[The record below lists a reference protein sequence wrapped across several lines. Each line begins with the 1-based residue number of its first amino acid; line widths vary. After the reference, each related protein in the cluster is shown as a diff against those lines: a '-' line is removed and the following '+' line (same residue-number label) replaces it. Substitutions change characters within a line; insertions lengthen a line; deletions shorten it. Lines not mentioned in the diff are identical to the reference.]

1 MTQPRRVIAHLD
13 IDAFYASVE
22 LRRHPELRGR
32 PVIVA
37 GSGPRAVVTTASYEA
52 RRFGVDSAMPAAR
65 ARALCPAAVV
75 LAPDFEAYRRVSSEV
90 WGLVRERVAVIQHAG
105 IDEAYLDLS
114 EEPLP
119 IALLRGLVELV
130 RERTA
135 MTLSVGVGPSRL
147 VAKTASAS
155 FKPAAFVAMSREQAV
170 AHFAGHPVRVLQ
182 GVGPK
187 TAERLAALGLRTV
200 GALQNAPSELLAA
213 RFGERMAAELRAR
226 AHFDESP
233 VEPVRVAKSR
243 SSEVT
248 FPADVSDRAK
258 LEQALVGMAGELGEG
273 LRARGRRG
281 AHDRDQGAARGLDH
295 GDPRADDRRLHR
307 LRRNDRGDRRRAAAG
322 VRSATPGAPAR
333 GAGRLVRGRSQ
344 SAGPRRPG
352 SAGVPALA
360 VRGAAPRAVRRSPRS
375 ATRRLRRAPAWW
387 RR

>member
-1 MTQPRRVIAHLD
+1 MVPARRVIAHLD

-22 LRRHPELRGR
+22 LRRHPELRGQ
-32 PVIVA
+32 PLIVA

-65 ARALCPAAVV
+65 ARALCPDAVV
-75 LAPDFEAYRRVSSEV
+75 LAPDFEAYRRASGEV
-90 WGLVRERVAVIQHAG
+90 WGLVRDRVAVIQHAG
-105 IDEAYLDLS
+105 IDEAYLDLT

-119 IALLRGLVELV
+119 IALLRAIVELV

-170 AHFAGHPVRVLQ
+170 AHFAAHPVRILQ

-200 GALQNAPSELLAA
+200 GALQAAPAELLAA

-226 AHFDESP
+226 AHFHDDSP
-233 VEPVRVAKSR
+233 VEPVRIAKSR

-248 FPADVSDRAK
+248 FPADVSDTAT

-273 LRARGRRG
+273 LRARGRRARTIAIKVRLEDWTTVTRSRTIDAFTDSG
-281 AHDRDQGAARGLDH
+281 ETIAAIALE
-295 GDPRADDRRLHR
+295 LF
-307 LRRNDRGDRRRAAAG
+307 AAY
-322 VRSATPGAPAR
+322 APAR
-333 GAGRLVRGRSQ
+333 PVRLLGVRVASFEDETGAPPVHGAPVQL
-344 SAGPRRPG
+344 
-352 SAGVPALA
+352 AL
-360 VRGAAPRAVRRSPRS
+360 P
-375 ATRRLRRAPAWW
+375 L
-387 RR
+387 